1 MREYFWFASPAA
13 MESATQHYPDEQL
26 KKLVGEF
33 PPRPAEQTSFN
44 YEEVVF
50 IPNLIDNHYFSPIW
64 PE

>member
-1 MREYFWFASPAA
+1 